1 MKKIIHLLRVKHWTK
16 NLFCFAGLIFNGEI
30 FNLSLWVLS
39 FEVFLSFCFSSS
51 AIYIMNDIYDRSA
64 DALHPRKK
72 NRPIANGSI
81 SISLAITIGLISI
94 SIGLYISWIISKIA
108 FVIILIYIF
117 NNLIYSIWLK
127 KLLFLDVFSISI
139 GFILRMASG
148 VYVLGEIP
156 TSWIILCTMFLSLF
170 LGFSKRLSELKSIKN
185 KSEYN
190 QRVVLIKYNE
200 KSLIN
205 LVNETSFGSV
215 FSYALF
221 STISGKNPALVI
233 TIPIVYYAINYYKMS
248 LLKGEF
254 GEEPES
260 VILADRTLWVC
271 ILFWLVTVVIIIIFD
286 FQFIN

>member
-1 MKKIIHLLRVKHWTK
+1 MKKIIHLLRIKHWTK
-16 NLFCFAGLIFNGEI
+16 NLFCFAGLIFSGEI
-30 FNLSLWVLS
+30 FNISLWLLS

-51 AIYIMNDIYDRSA
+51 AIYILNDIYDRSA
-64 DALHPRKK
+64 DALHPIKK

-81 SISLAITIGLISI
+81 SISSAITIGLISI

-108 FVIILIYIF
+108 FVIIVIYIF
-117 NNLIYSIWLK
+117 NNLIYSTWLK
-127 KLLFLDVFSISI
+127 KLPFLDVFSISI

-148 VYVLGEIP
+148 VYVLGELP

-190 QRVVLIKYNE
+190 QRAVLIKYSE
-200 KSLIN
+200 KNLIN
-205 LVNETSFGSV
+205 LVNETSFASV

-221 STISGKNPALVI
+221 STISGKNPTLSI
-233 TIPIVYYAINYYKMS
+233 TIPIVYYAINYYKLS
-248 LLKGEF
+248 LFKGKF

-271 ILFWLVTVVIIIIFD
+271 ILFWLVTVVIILIFD